1 MARVYAQLFTLVFAV
16 VAVGGLI
23 LGDAGH
29 IDSAG
34 NAGGN
39 LGGITLHLT
48 WVRHALDLVILA
60 VLAYAGW
67 RSPELNS
74 RLIAGGVGIVLMAL
88 AIAGFAVGDDAG
100 ATKGFAGM
108 HFPLAINV
116 FDLVA
121 GLLGVLSAL
130 GTVPQDE
137 AEAVA

>member
-1 MARVYAQLFTLVFAV
+1 MARVYAQLFTLVFVV
-16 VAVGGLI
+16 VAIGGLI

-60 VLAYAGW
+60 VFAYAGW
-67 RSPELNS
+67 RASELQS
-74 RLIAGGVGIVLMAL
+74 RLIVGGIGVVLTAL
-88 AIAGFAVGDDAG
+88 AIAGFVAGDDAG

-116 FDLVA
+116 FDLIA
-121 GLLGVLSAL
+121 GVLGVLSAL
-130 GTVPQDE
+130 GTVTE
-137 AEAVA
+137 GEIEG